1 MSHFFHFG
9 LNINIKIFFNFIS
22 NTLAL
27 KLNYLTLRVDRH
39 AILCGFVFQFE
50 VAFFRKLSTNSAA
63 EIRYT
68 CTCTNPHYIHFL
80 TSNFWRIDFGNL
92 FLSYD
97 VLKEKKQ
104 KKTPQPTRQ
113 SILFIQNCRYK
124 TGIWSAYMVCFTCG
138 GLSDITWLQQVGN
151 QKRVQWNSRPYS
163 ICSLVCCPV
172 CL

>member
-1 MSHFFHFG
+1 M
-9 LNINIKIFFNFIS
+9 
-22 NTLAL
+22 AL
-27 KLNYLTLRVDRH
+27 KLYYLTLRVDRH

-97 VLKEKKQ
+97 VQKEKNR
-104 KKTPQPTRQ
+104 KKHHSPHGSQFCLFKIADIKRASDPRIWCVLLVGDYQ
-113 SILFIQNCRYK
+113 ILPGYNK
-124 TGIWSAYMVCFTCG
+124 WGIRRECSETLVHIPYVHWFVVQFVC
-138 GLSDITWLQQVGN
+138 SPNV
-151 QKRVQWNSRPYS
+151 V
-163 ICSLVCCPV
+163 
-172 CL
+172 

>member
-1 MSHFFHFG
+1 M
-9 LNINIKIFFNFIS
+9 
-22 NTLAL
+22 
-27 KLNYLTLRVDRH
+27 DRH

-97 VLKEKKQ
+97 VQKEKNR
-104 KKTPQPTRQ
+104 KKHHSPHGSQFCLFKIADIKRASDPRIWCVLLVKDYQILPGYNKWGIRRERNETLVHIPYVHWFVVQ
-113 SILFIQNCRYK
+113 SVCSQN
-124 TGIWSAYMVCFTCG
+124 V
-138 GLSDITWLQQVGN
+138 V
-151 QKRVQWNSRPYS
+151 
-163 ICSLVCCPV
+163 
-172 CL
+172 